1 MLMKFGLL
9 IDVELRKTVTSSNL
23 KPEVA
28 LSRRGC
34 QLDNRYNKVMISF
47 NVKYRNS
54 KTAPDRAG
62 QPIESRAWSIERRH
76 FQ

>member
-1 MLMKFGLL
+1 VDEDMLMKFGLL

-47 NVKYRNS
+47 NVK
-54 KTAPDRAG
+54 
-62 QPIESRAWSIERRH
+62 
-76 FQ
+76 